1 MQQEQKLLTS
11 EEAAALLRKTPAAFR
26 DAMCRSRAGWAGWAG
41 WAKWLAARR
50 VWLGRRYYLRRKDV
64 EAILECGDGVADC
77 DRQTGIVSPIP
88 ARSALNRV
96 PGSN

>member
-26 DAMCRSRAGWAGWAG
+26 DAMCRSRAGWAI
-41 WAKWLAARR
+41 WLADRR
-50 VWLGRRYYLRRKDV
+50 VWLGRRYYLRREDV
-64 EAILECGDGVADC
+64 EAILECGDGVAD
-77 DRQTGIVSPIP
+77 RAGTVSPIP